1 MAAAAG
7 ASGGAAA
14 QLMGGFLPAVAQM
27 TSILLLGYVSSRTK
41 LVTAP
46 QLSGMQRFIGTFCL
60 PAMLFRTLVHTNT
73 PIRYMS

>member
-1 MAAAAG
+1 
-7 ASGGAAA
+7 
-14 QLMGGFLPAVAQM
+14 M